1 MYISSSYAILLFK
14 KRFLPAF
21 IEGSLG
27 LFVHRTAGDA
37 SLSHQSNT
45 VLLVPLGG
53 RFYCACYSYI
63 KSEFHVTMGSWCG
76 GGQQFAVVFIMEY
89 S

>member
-1 MYISSSYAILLFK
+1 VAHFSGGEKTTCCFNVSWFNELSAMYISSSYAILLFK

-45 VLLVPLGG
+45 VPLVPLGG
-53 RFYCACYSYI
+53 
-63 KSEFHVTMGSWCG
+63 MGLK
-76 GGQQFAVVFIMEY
+76 
-89 S
+89 